1 MSRKNK
7 SGMNYKLK
15 ALRKELDISR
25 KDLDWYRRNNKDV
38 DLQEVKETI
47 MNEQ

>member
-1 MSRKNK
+1 MSKNK

-15 ALRKELDISR
+15 ALRLELDISR

-38 DLQEVKETI
+38 ELDKIKQTI
-47 MNEQ
+47 VDDE

>member
-1 MSRKNK
+1 MKNK

-25 KDLDWYRRNNKDV
+25 KDLDWYRMNNKDV
-38 DLQEVKETI
+38 ELDKIKQTI
-47 MNEQ
+47 IDDE